1 MRVGEIMARY
11 VEFIPAEVPV
21 SEAAG
26 LAAHAYAAA
35 LLAINRRG
43 RVNRAFLDYVARR
56 LGLSAE
62 VAGSLERRYRT

>member
-1 MRVGEIMARY
+1 MR
-11 VEFIPAEVPV
+11 PCTEVAL
-21 SEAAG
+21 SAG
-26 LAAHAYAAA
+26 L
-35 LLAINRRG
+35 INRRG